1 MLQIYEFISFV
12 QSKSTKKTE
21 KKWSKKRTYLSAL
34 CKRLIITNWRWT
46 TSREALSFFAELE
59 GENEGKKQHLFSHYP
74 TLQPYSTHAISQ
86 NHHSNEGLTTRTK
99 AALLCFNPNRSL
111 DTEQISLDCWA
122 DGGLW
127 VRRRSGPCR
136 ELTRNKMPTR
146 KRKMA
151 GSYLLYNELHYNGL
165 MTNLGSTSLFAMQR
179 VLVPQKPTT
188 PCTFYEYRELLFGI
202 KRLSRSILMISI

>member
-21 KKWSKKRTYLSAL
+21 KKWSKKRTYLSVL

-46 TSREALSFFAELE
+46 TSRKALSFFAELE
-59 GENEGKKQHLFSHYP
+59 GENEGKIQHLFPYNP
-74 TLQPYSTHAISQ
+74 TLLLYSTHDISQ
-86 NHHSNEGLTTRTK
+86 NHHSNKGLTTRTK
-99 AALLCFNPNRSL
+99 SALLCFDPNRSL

-122 DGGLW
+122 DGWLW
-127 VRRRSGPCR
+127 VRRRSR
-136 ELTRNKMPTR
+136 LRWELTRNKMPTR
-146 KRKMA
+146 KWKMS
-151 GSYLLYNELHYNGL
+151 GSYLLYNELHYKGL
-165 MTNLGSTSLFAMQR
+165 MTNLGSMSLFAQQR
-179 VLVPQKPTT
+179 VLVPKKPTT

>member
-21 KKWSKKRTYLSAL
+21 KKWSKKRTYLSVL

-46 TSREALSFFAELE
+46 TSREALSFFVELE
-59 GENEGKKQHLFSHYP
+59 GENEGKKQHLFPHNP
-74 TLQPYSTHAISQ
+74 TLLLYSTHAISQ

-99 AALLCFNPNRSL
+99 AALQCFNPNRSL

-122 DGGLW
+122 DCWLW
-127 VRRRSGPCR
+127 VRRRSGLR
-136 ELTRNKMPTR
+136 LERTKNKMPTR
-146 KRKMA
+146 EWKMT
-151 GSYLLYNELHYNGL
+151 GSYLLYNDLHYNGL